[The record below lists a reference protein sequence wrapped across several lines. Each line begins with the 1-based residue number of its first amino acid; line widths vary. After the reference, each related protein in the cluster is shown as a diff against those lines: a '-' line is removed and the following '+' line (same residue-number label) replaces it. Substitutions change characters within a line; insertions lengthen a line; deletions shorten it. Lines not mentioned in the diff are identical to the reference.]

1 MKKTLLLLLPFL
13 LLLAGCAGLPP
24 GETETT
30 RDILELSV
38 PVNLSEPAYSRYW
51 DTWPSPEG
59 IPLFL
64 GVSRRLDDRGDEED
78 RALDTAAL
86 SAAMYLQV
94 EGLSR
99 FYVENT
105 SQGQGYSGDFQYRAD
120 EDLAGRLREELEVV
134 SRLQDH
140 QGTYLIVRYPGG
152 SSLSLPGFGLPGGNP
167 PEWTRTLPRLP
178 GYLVSLGTAQRRQY
192 TVDSVTAADLQAL
205 EEMVKTI
212 SLQMSGQRN
221 TLESNRGIG
230 TVQSSLEV
238 ARATVRGFYILARWQ
253 SPDGSLF
260 YSLGICPVNQN

>member
-1 MKKTLLLLLPFL
+1 MKRTLTLLLPLL

-24 GETETT
+24 GAPETPRET
-30 RDILELSV
+30 LELSV
-38 PVNLSEPAYSRYW
+38 PVNLSETAYSRYW
-51 DTWPSPEG
+51 DTWPSGEG
-59 IPLFL
+59 MPLFL
-64 GVSRRLDDRGDEED
+64 GVSRRLDNRGDEEG

-86 SAAMYLQV
+86 AASMYLQV

-99 FYVENT
+99 FYLENT
-105 SQGQGYSGDFQYRAD
+105 SQGQGYSGDFQYQAD
-120 EDLAGRLREELEVV
+120 EELAGRLREELEVV

-152 SSLSLPGFGLPGGNP
+152 RNLSLPAFGLPGGSP
-167 PEWTRTLPRLP
+167 PEWTRELPRLP
-178 GYLVSLGTAQRRQY
+178 GYLVSLGTSQRRQY
-192 TVDSVTAADLQAL
+192 PVDSVLAADRQAL

-212 SLQMSGQRN
+212 SLNMSGQRN
-221 TLESNRGIG
+221 TLEGSRGIG

-260 YSLGICPVNQN
+260 YSLGICPADQN